1 MRRTPPAQLVELL
14 QRCQRP
20 LLTTHIYP
28 DGDGIGSQL
37 ALARALGTLGGAPK
51 EVRILNMH
59 PAPEKFDFLDAEGH
73 IEVVS
78 EELDIAASIADRDLL
93 VILDTSE
100 PDRIGL
106 LKEAVFAAS
115 APRVCIDHHLCRHQG
130 AFDVLWSEPEAPSTG
145 NMVLELI
152 AALGS
157 ELAKQMADPLMVAVS
172 TDTGWFRFGNATP
185 EAYDAASRLVGAGA
199 VPEELYSRIF
209 ETSSLSR
216 MQLLGEVLA
225 QLQSA
230 EEGRIV
236 YGVLT
241 ESALQKFG
249 VAYEEIDGY
258 IDALKGVG
266 GAEILFLVVEL
277 SPGRYKVSLR
287 SKGSRDVHGIAESF
301 GGGGHAKAAG
311 CRIEA
316 DDTRGVVQRVL
327 DAARGTLMR

>member
-1 MRRTPPAQLVELL
+1 MRRVPPPELIDAL
-14 QRCQRP
+14 RGCQRP

-28 DGDGIGSQL
+28 DGDGIGSEL
-37 ALARALGTLGGAPK
+37 ALARVLGELGK
-51 EVRILNMH
+51 DVRILNMH
-59 PAPEKFDFLDAEGH
+59 PAPEKFDFLDPGGQ
-73 IEVVS
+73 IEVV
-78 EELDIAASIADRDLL
+78 EPELDIASRLADRDLV

-106 LKEAVFAAS
+106 LKDEVFRAES
-115 APRVCIDHHLCRHQG
+115 PKICIDHHLCRHQG
-130 AFDVLWSEPEAPSTG
+130 SFDVLWSEPTAPSTG
-145 NMVLELI
+145 NMVLEVV
-152 AALGS
+152 AALGV
-157 ELAKQMADPLMVAVS
+157 ELDRASADPLFVAVS
-172 TDTGWFRFGNATP
+172 TDTGWFRFGNASP
-185 EAYDAASRLVGAGA
+185 EAYDAASRLVEAGS

-209 ETSSLSR
+209 ETSSLPR

-225 QLQSA
+225 GLREA
-230 EEGRIV
+230 ANGRVV
-236 YGVLT
+236 YGVLA
-241 ESALQKFG
+241 EEALQRFG

-287 SKGSRDVHGIAESF
+287 SKGSRDVHQIAESF

-316 DDTRGVVQRVL
+316 PTTQEVVECVL
-327 DAARGTLMR
+327 EAARGALAKA